1 MYDNRRPGFFRNDE
15 PQSGRRVEA
24 KVKWFNAAKGFG
36 FVTLSDG
43 TPDAFLPMA
52 ILRRAGY
59 DDIREGASVTCEV
72 GAGAKGP
79 LVVNVLNVDNSTAV
93 ASSGGGGGGGGY
105 GQRDRDFGGGGGGRD
120 YGGGGG
126 RDYGG
131 GRGGGGGY
139 RQDSYRQDS
148 APRGPAQSVDGAVKW
163 FEPDKGYGFI
173 SPDGGGKDIFVHITA
188 LRRSGVQTLGPG
200 QRVRVD
206 VVDGR
211 KGLEAERAV
220 LI

>member
-1 MYDNRRPGFFRNDE
+1 MYDHRRPGFFRNDE

-43 TPDAFLPMA
+43 SPDAFLPMA

-59 DDIREGASVTCEV
+59 DDIREGASISCEV

-93 ASSGGGGGGGGY
+93 ASSGGGGGGY
-105 GQRDRDFGGGGGGRD
+105 GQRDRD
-120 YGGGGG
+120 YG
-126 RDYGG
+126 GG
-131 GRGGGGGY
+131 GRGG
-139 RQDSYRQDS
+139 YRQDS

-211 KGLEAERAV
+211 KGLEADRVV

>member
-1 MYDNRRPGFFRNDE
+1 MYDHRRPGFFRNDE

-43 TPDAFLPMA
+43 SPDAFLPMA

-93 ASSGGGGGGGGY
+93 ASSGGGGGGGGGY
-105 GQRDRDFGGGGGGRD
+105 GQRDRD

-126 RDYGG
+126 
-131 GRGGGGGY
+131 GRGGGYRQDSY

-148 APRGPAQSVDGAVKW
+148 APRGPAQSVEGAVKW

-211 KGLEAERAV
+211 KGLEADRVE

>member
-1 MYDNRRPGFFRNDE
+1 MYDHRRPGFFRNDE

-43 TPDAFLPMA
+43 SPDAFLPMA
-52 ILRRAGY
+52 ILRRAGF

-93 ASSGGGGGGGGY
+93 ASSGGGGGGGY
-105 GQRDRDFGGGGGGRD
+105 GQRDRD
-120 YGGGGG
+120 YGGG
-126 RDYGG
+126 GG

-148 APRGPAQSVDGAVKW
+148 YRQDSAPRGPAQSVEGAVKW

-206 VVDGR
+206 VVEGR
-211 KGLEAERAV
+211 KGLEADRVV

>member
-1 MYDNRRPGFFRNDE
+1 MYDHRRPGFFRNDE

-43 TPDAFLPMA
+43 SPDAFLPMA
-52 ILRRAGY
+52 ILRRAGF

-105 GQRDRDFGGGGGGRD
+105 GQRDRD
-120 YGGGGG
+120 YGGG
-126 RDYGG
+126 GG
-131 GRGGGGGY
+131 GRGGGGGGYRQDSY

-148 APRGPAQSVDGAVKW
+148 APRGPAQSVEGAVKW

-211 KGLEAERAV
+211 KGLEAERVV